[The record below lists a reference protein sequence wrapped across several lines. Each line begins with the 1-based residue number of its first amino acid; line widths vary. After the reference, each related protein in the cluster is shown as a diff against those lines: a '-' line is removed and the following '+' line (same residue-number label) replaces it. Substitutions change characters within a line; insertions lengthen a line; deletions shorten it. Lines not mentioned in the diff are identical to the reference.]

1 MKLLSK
7 KLRFFQIFRAASIRD
22 AATIRHFMVPVVN
35 IIKIFMESILRFS
48 FFKHCTFDIITYPK
62 LKLCYMLISVKNGMY
77 RSVKQET
84 EPNMI
89 FTPKIIKTKNV

>member
-22 AATIRHFMVPVVN
+22 AATITHFMVVN

-48 FFKHCTFDIITYPK
+48 FFKHCTFDIITYRK
-62 LKLCYMLISVKNGMY
+62 LKLCYMLI
-77 RSVKQET
+77 
-84 EPNMI
+84 
-89 FTPKIIKTKNV
+89 